1 MLYYRQTIVYYIKS
15 EGVRVKKILILT
27 IIGGVILL
35 AESNDTNRS
44 QDKAKIKTEVEK
56 QMEKEKKYAKEQ
68 AFYQGEE
75 YDLKSYEIN
84 PDSLPDVPALEPD
97 DDFDM
102 SEGVYTD

>member
-1 MLYYRQTIVYYIKS
+1 MFYTIGM
-15 EGVRVKKILILT
+15 EGVPMKKILIFI
-27 IIGGVILL
+27 IIGGSMLL

-44 QDKAKIKTEVEK
+44 QDKNKINAEIKK
-56 QMEKEKKYAKEQ
+56 QMEKEKKYAKEK
-68 AFYQGEE
+68 AFYQGKD
-75 YDLKSYEIN
+75 YDLKSYEID